1 MVEPAEGRKSPLS
14 LPGDAQTWRVGQ
26 VTEHVSGGLTTAE
39 AARRRAEIGPN
50 TIEDESRHPV
60 RRALSKLW
68 APIPWMLEAA
78 IVLQLVFGEF
88 VEAAVVAALLVFN
101 GALGFIQESR
111 AQVTLRALKSRL
123 ALAAS
128 TFRDGVWAVLPASE
142 LVPGDLIMLS
152 LGAIVAADVRLVE
165 GSVLVD
171 QSMLTGESIGAEA
184 GPGGEAFAGALIRRG
199 EAIAEVIATGAKT
212 RFGRGA
218 ELIRTAHVESTQQKA
233 ILRVVR
239 NLAVF
244 NGGVTVLLTAYA
256 FALRLPI
263 NQIAPLV
270 LVALLASIPVAL
282 PSMFTLAATIGARH
296 LAGQGVLPT
305 RLASLDEAAGVDVLC
320 ADKTGTLTLNSLTVG
335 VCHPARGFDD
345 SHVLALAAL
354 ASSVGGADPVDLAVR
369 DAAAKVSPSEFRLV
383 SFEPFDP
390 AVKMSTATVAAP
402 DGTVSTVVKGAYS
415 VIAELTRDSSE
426 ATEAQALETRG
437 FRVLAVGV
445 GTVGAVKLAGL
456 IALSDPPRPDSRAL
470 VEHLAE
476 LGVRTVMVTGDAAGT
491 AEVIAREVGIEGS
504 LSETATVGETVELES
519 IGVFAGVLPEDK
531 FALVKSLQ
539 GNGHIV
545 AVCGDGVNDAPALRQ
560 AQMGVAVLTATDV
573 AKSAAGVVLTRPGMS
588 GIVAMIEE
596 GRSTFQR
603 ILTYTLRSLV
613 QKVVQV
619 LFLLAGLI
627 ISGHPI
633 VTPVL
638 MVLMMVAG
646 DFLAMSSSTD
656 NVRPSSRPNVWRIGN
671 LTRASV
677 VLGLCDLAFC
687 VASLVAGRFLLHF
700 GASTLPTLAV
710 VTLVFS
716 GQAVFYVSRERHHF
730 WASRPSRW
738 MVVSSIVDLGVIA
751 TLASLGILMAPIP
764 FTVIAG
770 IALAAVGLAFVLDFV
785 KVALFRRLA
794 IA

>member
-1 MVEPAEGRKSPLS
+1 MVEENS
-14 LPGDAQTWRVGQ
+14 
-26 VTEHVSGGLTTAE
+26 SGGLTTTE
-39 AARRRAEIGPN
+39 ARRRRAENGPN
-50 TIEDESRHPV
+50 TIEDEARRPV
-60 RRALSKLW
+60 RRALATLW

-78 IVLQLVFGEF
+78 IVLQLVVGEF

-101 GALGFIQESR
+101 AALGFVQESR

-123 ALAAS
+123 ALTAS
-128 TFRDGVWAVLPASE
+128 MLRDGVWTIAPASE
-142 LVPGDLIMLS
+142 LVPGDLVMLS
-152 LGAIVAADVRLVE
+152 LGSVVAADVRIVE

-171 QSMLTGESIGAEA
+171 QSMLTGESIGSEA
-184 GPGGEAFAGALIRRG
+184 GPGDDAFAGALIRRG
-199 EAIAEVIATGAKT
+199 EATAEVTATGTKT

-239 NLAVF
+239 NLAFF
-244 NGGVTVLLTAYA
+244 NGAVTVLLTAYA
-256 FALRLPI
+256 LALHLPI
-263 NQIAPLV
+263 AQVAPLV

-296 LAGQGVLPT
+296 LARQGVLPT

-335 VCHPARGFDD
+335 TCRPAHGFDEAQ
-345 SHVLALAAL
+345 VLSLAAL
-354 ASSVGGADPVDLAVR
+354 ASSVGGADPVDIAVR
-369 DAAAKVSPSEFRLV
+369 DAAAKVPASEFTLV

-390 AVKMSTATVAAP
+390 AAKMSTATVTAP
-402 DGTVSTVVKGAYS
+402 DGSTLLMAKGAYA
-415 VIAELTRDSSE
+415 VIADLARDW
-426 ATEAQALETRG
+426 TEEQAARELETSG

-445 GTVGAVKLAGL
+445 GPAGEMRLAGL
-456 IALSDPPRPDSRAL
+456 VALSDPPRSDSRAL
-470 VEHLAE
+470 VERLSG

-491 AEVIAREVGIEGS
+491 AQVIAREVGIEGRVS
-504 LSETATVGETVELES
+504 QTAAVGDSDDLEGF
-519 IGVFAGVLPEDK
+519 GVFAGVLPEDK
-531 FALVKSLQ
+531 YALVKALQ
-539 GNGHIV
+539 GHGHIV

-573 AKSAAGVVLTRPGMS
+573 AKSAAGVVLTRPGLG
-588 GIVAMIEE
+588 GIVATIEE
-596 GRSTFQR
+596 GRATFQR

-633 VTPVL
+633 LTPVL

-671 LTRASV
+671 LTRASI
-677 VLGLCDLAFC
+677 VLGLVDLAFC
-687 VASLVAGRFLLHF
+687 VTSLVAGRFLLHF
-700 GASTLPTLAV
+700 GAGTLPTLAV

-730 WASRPSRW
+730 WASRPSPW

-751 TLASLGILMAPIP
+751 MLASLGILMAPIP
-764 FTVIAG
+764 VAVIAG
-770 IALAAVGLAFVLDFV
+770 IATAAVGLAFLLDFA